1 MSLFSFSYVIIK
13 TEHLSVISYK
23 SLFLPQI
30 DILGLATE
38 KNYYWIS
45 FDNLFFPTINK
56 TFFVKVSL
64 AHSPPRF
71 GLHITL
77 GFSHVFSGKILNN
90 GRR

>member
-1 MSLFSFSYVIIK
+1 MSLFSLSYVIIK
-13 TEHLSVISYK
+13 TGHLSVISYK
-23 SLFLPQI
+23 LLFLPQI

-38 KNYYWIS
+38 KKLLLNQLWQS
-45 FDNLFFPTINK
+45 FPTINK
-56 TFFVKVSL
+56 TFFVNVSL
-64 AHSPPRF
+64 AHSPPSF

>member
-1 MSLFSFSYVIIK
+1 MSLFSLSYVIK

-23 SLFLPQI
+23 LLFLPQI

-45 FDNLFFPTINK
+45 FDHLFPAINK
-56 TFFVKVSL
+56 TFFVNVSL
-64 AHSPPRF
+64 AHSPPSF

-77 GFSHVFSGKILNN
+77 GFFHVFSGKI
-90 GRR
+90 